1 MKDLLKT
8 LILSF
13 ALAATLT
20 MSYFAF
26 QEFNLMR
33 TEFTELKRQQIQTE
47 MEYHAT
53 KEKVQTLLD
62 VLGVEEMETSAYAP
76 GDNQSGIC
84 NDGTPMST
92 ATGTIPRKGVAAVNP
107 YEIPY
112 GTMIF
117 VPGYGWARA
126 EDTGG
131 MIQGRMDLIDLCMDS
146 HAEAVAWG
154 RPTLKVLV
162 VR

>member
-1 MKDLLKT
+1 MKTLLKT
-8 LILSF
+8 TVLSVAMITTF
-13 ALAATLT
+13 T

-26 QEFNLMR
+26 QEFKSMR
-33 TEFTELKRQQIQTE
+33 SEFTELKRQQVQTE
-47 MEYHAT
+47 MEYQAT

-84 NDGTPMST
+84 NDGTAMST
-92 ATGTIPRKGVAAVNP
+92 ATGMIPRKGVAAVNP
-107 YEIPY
+107 SEIPY

-131 MIQGRMDLIDLCMDS
+131 MIRQRTDLIDLCMDS
-146 HAEAVAWG
+146 HAEAVRWG
-154 RPTLKVLV
+154 RKTLKVLIA
-162 VR
+162 R